1 MAVSE
6 RGLPLALEF
15 TGVAVGQVAERAPG
29 GGSLDGLWGCGP
41 PRTSTLEAAQALCV
55 RGP

>member
-15 TGVAVGQVAERAPG
+15 AGVAVGQVAERAPG